1 MNSLR
6 TNSVSASM
14 AKTILEMADAI
25 ERAELEI
32 KEELLKAADDHDL
45 EKIKEI
51 VTRWIS
57 EPVSDVLAI
66 NEKNNSVRSSKSK
79 KSSAVEC

>member
-14 AKTILEMADAI
+14 AKTVLEMADAI
-25 ERAELEI
+25 ERTELEI
-32 KEELLKAADDHDL
+32 KEELLSAANNEDF
-45 EKIKEI
+45 ERVKEI

-66 NEKNNSVRSSKSK
+66 NEKNNRVRSSKSK
-79 KSSAVEC
+79 TRGE